1 MADTHTT
8 HTSTPWEIIA
18 QDGSHLIVHRNG
30 DGSIRIIAH
39 LLERKASLA
48 EDLANG
54 RLIVTAVNAWS
65 DAAALRARIGEL
77 EVQS

>member
-1 MADTHTT
+1 MADTTKT

-18 QDGSHLIVHRNG
+18 QDGSHLIVHRAE
-30 DGSIRIIAH
+30 DGSIRVIAH

-54 RLIVTAVNAWS
+54 RLIITAVNAWS
-65 DAAALRARIGEL
+65 DADALRARLAVL
-77 EVQS
+77 EAA